1 MEKIGIVDIGYFGL
15 ASTGAISSP
24 PFTLPNSLA
33 THTLVKESFPLVG
46 IPFHLVLCDKLN
58 SLYHWSLLLTQ
69 ASPECLSCDWFL
81 DSL

>member
-1 MEKIGIVDIGYFGL
+1 MEKIGIVDICYFGL
-15 ASTGAISSP
+15 ASTVAISPPSP
-24 PFTLPNSLA
+24 DPLA

-58 SLYHWSLLLTQ
+58 SFYHWSLLLTQ
-69 ASPECLSCDWFL
+69 ASPEYLSCDWFL